1 MSEKKHFPVDVEID
15 EDGIFIV
22 SSPIFKVCHA
32 DGATIDE
39 ALGNLREVIGICM
52 EEYLLKPELLL
63 SGIIYCHRFSSLKVI
78 SPSPSVPVS

>member
-22 SSPIFKVCHA
+22 SSPIFKACHA

-78 SPSPSVPVS
+78 NPSPSVPVS